1 MTTPCTKRYLDH
13 TAKALAADVSEIDD
27 STRKFIDL
35 LQDSVDQDF
44 IGREEDSTEADMAEA
59 KLFTDLA
66 SKFSEDA
73 EDREVLTHTQV
84 LSSIANVRESFKQA
98 LSESSKLL
106 KKQHQSDIKTICG
119 TPFIFEYAYDQFA
132 TAKISSGFKF
142 ISLLDDPNRLDSW
155 VRPIPEIISC
165 FAHSIPSLISRLTAG
180 FILFKIGHAECQ
192 MTILGDALYK
202 IFSAQ
207 DFWDAVYHKDAA
219 VTYKTASKLLLV
231 YGIDATLWLN
241 SPYTVL
247 DQVSSRR
254 AIQKQDIKNLK
265 TMRETVAILLT
276 TSSMDRKE
284 VDADPYIDD
293 DIKEVLLSKDTKY
306 PKNGLTYIRKLLSEN
321 PDILVPPEL
330 ADLITMDEV
339 PPVYKKRAAYSFS
352 PEFVKLTRFLIS
364 PDYVKLENL
373 VRESDS
379 SKISPIDIDT
389 HVLAWAL
396 SAIIPPRSGDKLFEQ
411 LIKDFEPIG
420 PLVFATGYTL
430 TWLAYLVRFNTIW
443 SLRYADRVVEAV
455 KELAPEFNEYSSNP
469 ILLLKKASEK
479 WLEDEQHIR
488 AEQERETAERA
499 AKMKEAAAKLERERL
514 EAIEKMESER
524 KGKLKAEGFQLASDS
539 GGYEKWFK
547 DNTCRI
553 FFKTTSPE
561 EKKGVLIG
569 LEELGISASKVRN
582 IKNPAGI
589 IRTITIGEDEIY
601 SDSLIENALH
611 KAARFKPEGPV
622 FNTEV
627 VSTAF
632 DLVFDKTFFELEWL
646 DKAIVRAMDD
656 KVSIQDARYCTKV
669 MRDRGII
676 GQIKGKKNGPKIFAL
691 TPEGY
696 SLYQI
701 QKDYPNL
708 PILAVPWEK
717 YIGEEVAER
726 LGTLPYFDITTR
738 PVKDIDKMIAGKTP
752 RFLDKY
758 YVTAI

>member
-1 MTTPCTKRYLDH
+1 MTSLYIKEYLDNSTKSVGLNDRDVFG
-13 TAKALAADVSEIDD
+13 TAKFLELLENSFNNDFVGRKDD
-27 STRKFIDL
+27 S
-35 LQDSVDQDF
+35 
-44 IGREEDSTEADMAEA
+44 EEADFAEAEAYSKLISKYAGSIEDEDNLKLNPGKVVTAKRVAREAFDFAYENAGSAVRGSMNTSMAEA
-59 KLFTDLA
+59 RK
-66 SKFSEDA
+66 
-73 EDREVLTHTQV
+73 
-84 LSSIANVRESFKQA
+84 
-98 LSESSKLL
+98 
-106 KKQHQSDIKTICG
+106 
-119 TPFIFEYAYDQFA
+119 TPFIFGYAYDQFVN
-132 TAKISSGFKF
+132 AKISSGFKF
-142 ISLLDDPNRLDSW
+142 ISTFDNVDILARWLDPLPKVMARLGQFVPSV
-155 VRPIPEIISC
+155 VRNLVCS
-165 FAHSIPSLISRLTAG
+165 
-180 FILFKIGHAECQ
+180 FILTKISYAECQ
-192 MTILGDALYK
+192 ITSLCDMLYK
-202 IFSAQ
+202 VLSDA
-207 DFWDAVYHKDAA
+207 DFWHAVYHKSSTMDDFI
-219 VTYKTASKLLLV
+219 ASRLLMI
-231 YGIDATLWLN
+231 YCMDATLWVN
-241 SPYTVL
+241 SPFTILYQQRRWSAEKWREHARNLSILKDVVTIL
-247 DQVSSRR
+247 ISPSSN
-254 AIQKQDIKNLK
+254 AVQ
-265 TMRETVAILLT
+265 
-276 TSSMDRKE
+276 
-284 VDADPYIDD
+284 
-293 DIKEVLLSKDTKY
+293 
-306 PKNGLTYIRKLLSEN
+306 EN
-321 PDILVPPEL
+321 PEL
-330 ADLITMDEV
+330 AKDVMDILNPKSSRYSKSGVAYLKKLICEDITILASPGNMAPADDLKTLLLSDYRV
-339 PPVYKKRAAYSFS
+339 SFS
-352 PEFVKLTRFLIS
+352 EEFTNLARFVVS
-364 PDYVKLENL
+364 ADYAKFEDI
-373 VRESDS
+373 VRSMS
-379 SKISPIDIDT
+379 RLNPPPIDIDISI
-389 HVLAWAL
+389 LAAY
-396 SAIIPPRSGDKLFEQ
+396 AKAVMQPRSGDRLFER
-411 LIKDFEPIG
+411 LMNDFDPIEPIYF
-420 PLVFATGYTL
+420 LTGYVSAWAAHL
-430 TWLAYLVRFNTIW
+430 IRFNTVW
-443 SLRYADRVVEAV
+443 SLRYADRVVDAV
-455 KELAPEFNEYSSNP
+455 KVLAPEFNEYSNNP

-479 WLEDEQHIR
+479 WLEDEQHIK
-488 AEQERETAERA
+488 AEQEREVAERA

-539 GGYEKWFK
+539 GRYEKWFK

-561 EKKGVLIG
+561 EKKGVLVG

-622 FNTEV
+622 FNTEI

-726 LGTLPYFDITTR
+726 LGTLQYFDINTR